1 MSARGSD
8 ADEVHGRLLGR
19 DSVHQWHPY
28 TQHALEPALLPVVG
42 AQGAEL
48 ELEDGRRVIDAVSS
62 WWTSLHG
69 HGEPALVRAMAE
81 QAQRLDHVLFAGAT
95 HEAAVALGE
104 ELLTVAPAG
113 LRRIFYSDNGS
124 TAVEVALKMAFQ
136 RHVLE
141 GAGQRRVFVALEGSY
156 HGDTFGAMS
165 VGDPAPFFEPFRPLL
180 FEVERVPAE
189 ADRLLET
196 LERLGERA
204 AGLIVE
210 PLVQGA
216 GGMRMHSEAFL
227 REARALTRAR
237 GLPLIADEVMTGF
250 GRTGELFACTR
261 AGVEPDLM
269 CLAKGLT
276 GGLMPMAATLA
287 TEDYFQAFLAEDRAK
302 AFFHG
307 HSFTAHPIGCAVA
320 RASLRLALE
329 RDVPA
334 RLSAIGERIEGRL
347 RERLDRHAR
356 VRDLRRTGGIVAYD
370 LGASDYG
377 YLDGLTPKLRAR
389 ALESGVLLRPLGNVV
404 YAMPPACVD
413 DAQADR
419 IADAMAALA
428 DTD

>member
-1 MSARGSD
+1 MSGSRPD
-8 ADEVHGRLLGR
+8 PWVEGSRLLAR
-19 DSVHQWHPY
+19 DARHQWHPY

-69 HGEPALVRAMAE
+69 HGEPALVEAMVT
-81 QAQRLDHVLFAGAT
+81 QARSLDHVLFAGAT

-104 ELLTVAPAG
+104 ELLSVAPEG
-113 LRRIFYSDNGS
+113 LTRIFYSDNGS

-136 RHVLE
+136 RHVME
-141 GAGQRRVFVALEGSY
+141 GASERRTFVALRGSY

-165 VGDPAPFFEPFRPLL
+165 VGDPDPFFEPFRPLL
-180 FEVERVPAE
+180 FDVERVRAE
-189 ADRLLET
+189 PEALLDAFES
-196 LERLGERA
+196 LGRRA
-204 AGLIVE
+204 AGLILE

-216 GGMRMHSEAFL
+216 GGMRMHSEDFVRLARTVT
-227 REARALTRAR
+227 RER

-250 GRTGELFACTR
+250 GRTGALFACER
-261 AGVEPDLM
+261 AGVSPDLL

-287 TEDYFQAFLAEDRAK
+287 TEDYFEAFLAEDRAR

-320 RASLRLALE
+320 RASLTLARE
-329 RDVPA
+329 RDVPG
-334 RLSAIGERIEGRL
+334 RLAAIGERIAGRL
-347 RERLDRHAR
+347 AERLEGNPR
-356 VRDLRRTGGIVAYD
+356 VQHLRRCGGIVAYD
-370 LGASDYG
+370 LGSSDYG
-377 YLDGLTPKLRAR
+377 YLDGLTPRLRRR

-413 DAQADR
+413 GAQADR
-419 IADAMAALA
+419 IADAMVDLA
-428 DTD
+428 ETD